1 MIDLAIGGNAVTAF
15 IVIGAVG
22 LAIVIVTLLLGEIFD
37 GLLGAF
43 DVDVGGGIF
52 SAPVIGSFLAAFG
65 FGAALIMFAGG
76 VGATAGAL
84 GGLASGL
91 VVGGFAL
98 TIMRSLM
105 NMPTDATV
113 TTRGLEGVRGTV
125 ITPIPAH
132 GYGEVTIRHH
142 GEQRKYNAQAM
153 EDLPSGT
160 PVEVTGVLSA
170 SAVTVVRADSRP
182 SEPAQPDPAPPPPS
196 DPAPKTPP
204 DPPPQPPSDGPSDVQ
219 HDPSPDP
226 TSDPRS
232 ER

>member
-1 MIDLAIGGNAVTAF
+1 MIDLVVGGDAVTAF

-22 LAIVIVTLLLGEIFD
+22 LAIVIITLLLGEIFD
-37 GLLGAF
+37 GIFGAF

-84 GGLASGL
+84 GGLVSGL

-98 TIMRSLM
+98 AIMRSLM

-125 ITPIPAH
+125 ITPIPAQ

-153 EDLPSGT
+153 EDLPIGT
-160 PVEVTGVLSA
+160 PVQVTGVLSA
-170 SAVTVVRADSRP
+170 SAVTVVRADG
-182 SEPAQPDPAPPPPS
+182 PASPPPS
-196 DPAPKTPP
+196 GPP
-204 DPPPQPPSDGPSDVQ
+204 RS
-219 HDPSPDP
+219 DP
-226 TSDPRS
+226 TSEPPS
-232 ER
+232 ETP